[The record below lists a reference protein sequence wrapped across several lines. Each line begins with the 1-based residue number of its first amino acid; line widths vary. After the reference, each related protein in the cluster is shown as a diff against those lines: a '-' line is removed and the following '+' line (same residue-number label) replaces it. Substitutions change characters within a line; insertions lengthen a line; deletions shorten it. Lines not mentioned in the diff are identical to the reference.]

1 MEMESIGLYVTFFEL
16 APDADQGLPFH
27 AELRA
32 DKWIFKCPTH

>member
-1 MEMESIGLYVTFFEL
+1 MEMESIGTVCDLFFEL

-32 DKWIFKCPTH
+32 DK